1 MEDII
6 IEERPVPSVSKKEP
20 VKVVEKKVKIKVK
33 KQGPGVLSYLADWFN
48 KSLIVFLLAALD
60 FILFCG
66 AGNLN
71 IFRGA
76 PWEFILEAQYILVG
90 LFILSWLLMFAASLA
105 RFIQNLLA
113 AGCVFLFVVI
123 IMNQFALFDK
133 ASFLQAGA
141 AEWLGNSAG
150 RFPVRGFAMVCCR
163 RCCGCGLAV
172 FYFCR
177 KPEAILCGC
186 FVVRCVF
193 DDDG

>member
-76 PWEFILEAQYILVG
+76 PWEEYQASVFVLCGVG
-90 LFILSWLLMFAASLA
+90 LA
-105 RFIQNLLA
+105 
-113 AGCVFLFVVI
+113 C
-123 IMNQFALFDK
+123 AL
-133 ASFLQAGA
+133 AGA
-141 AEWLGNSAG
+141 L
-150 RFPVRGFAMVCCR
+150 
-163 RCCGCGLAV
+163 L
-172 FYFCR
+172 YR
-177 KPEAILCGC
+177 KKNWA
-186 FVVRCVF
+186 
-193 DDDG
+193 